1 MFPEVGR
8 FRMHVRLAVPKDAD
22 RLLELMKGL
31 ARYEDY
37 IDQFAVTKESILE
50 HGFGDGRLF
59 TAFVAEHDNDLVGMA
74 VTYPIHWT
82 YTLRPKL
89 VLKELFVVEA
99 ARSMGVGK
107 ALMASV
113 TSHARSIGAS
123 EVIWTVMTGNAA
135 AEEFYRSLGGL
146 PDRKWNNWTLSLEE

>member
-1 MFPEVGR
+1 
-8 FRMHVRLAVPKDAD
+8 MHVRLAVPEDTD

-31 ARYEDY
+31 AKFEDY
-37 IDQFAVTKESILE
+37 IDQFAVTRESILE
-50 HGFGDGRLF
+50 HGFGDRRLF
-59 TAFVAEHDNDLVGMA
+59 TAFVAEHDDDLIGTA

-99 ARSMGVGK
+99 ARNMGVGK

-135 AEEFYRSLGGL
+135 AGEFYRSLGGL
-146 PDRKWNNWTLSLEE
+146 SDRKWNNWTLNLDL

>member
-1 MFPEVGR
+1 MY
-8 FRMHVRLAVPKDAD
+8 VRLAVPEDTD
-22 RLLELMKGL
+22 RLLELMQGL

-37 IDQFAVTKESILE
+37 IDQFSVTRESILE
-50 HGFGDGRLF
+50 HGFGDKRLF
-59 TAFVAEHDNDLVGMA
+59 TAFVAEHDDDLIGMA

-99 ARSMGVGK
+99 ARNMGAGK
-107 ALMASV
+107 ALMESV
-113 TSHARSIGAS
+113 TSHAGSIGAS

-135 AEEFYRSLGGL
+135 AEKFYRGLGGN
-146 PDRKWNNWTLSLEE
+146 PDLKWNNWTLSLDE